1 MGNSQTAPSV
11 IDVHETQTTEQKVTR
26 VKIGIACLGFVPCVH
41 FIYIEGIE
49 GWVAYEA
56 PMIVRCFLKNRKRF
70 YFDSK
75 FMPQLEI
82 ERPDEKH
89 FEWYEKLNP
98 IDPDEV
104 VQLHKRALI
113 DGSLVSES
121 SHELLRK

>member
-1 MGNSQTAPSV
+1 MGNSQTAAPV
-11 IDVHETQTTEQKVTR
+11 VVEENPEPKNLIR

-56 PMIVRCFLKNRKRF
+56 PMIVRCFFKNRERF

-82 ERPDEKH
+82 ERPNEKH
-89 FEWYEKLNP
+89 FEWYEKLEP

-104 VQLHKRALI
+104 VKLHKRALAT
-113 DGSLVSES
+113 GSLVSES
-121 SHELLRK
+121 RT

>member
-1 MGNSQTAPSV
+1 MGNSQT
-11 IDVHETQTTEQKVTR
+11 IGEKVEEDDIEPKNLVR

-41 FIYIEGIE
+41 FIYVEGIE

-56 PMIVRCFLKNRKRF
+56 PMIARCFLKNRERF

-89 FEWYEKLNP
+89 FEWYDKLQP

-104 VQLHKRALI
+104 MKLHKRALAA
-113 DGSLVSES
+113 GSLVCES
-121 SHELLRK
+121 HT